1 MNNSFISGVGTISGG
16 EYDNV
21 SISGTGNVDGNIKA
35 NEVKISGVGNFK
47 GTVEAASLKVSG
59 VGKFSND
66 VKCKTIFVSGV
77 AKMDHDL
84 AADSITVN
92 GTIHI
97 SGDVN
102 TDILMIDT
110 KESYFK
116 NVYGDCIN
124 IKSFKK
130 TKIDEIEATNVSLYN
145 VKANRVSGS
154 KVEILGYSYVD
165 VVEFSESLKLHD
177 TCTIGK
183 IIKL

>member
-1 MNNSFISGVGTISGG
+1 M
-16 EYDNV
+16 Y
-21 SISGTGNVDGNIKA
+21 
-35 NEVKISGVGNFK
+35 
-47 GTVEAASLKVSG
+47 
-59 VGKFSND
+59 FSQ
-66 VKCKTIFVSGV
+66 
-77 AKMDHDL
+77 
-84 AADSITVN
+84 
-92 GTIHI
+92 
-97 SGDVN
+97 
-102 TDILMIDT
+102 
-110 KESYFK
+110 SYFK
-116 NVYGDCIN
+116 NIYGDCIN